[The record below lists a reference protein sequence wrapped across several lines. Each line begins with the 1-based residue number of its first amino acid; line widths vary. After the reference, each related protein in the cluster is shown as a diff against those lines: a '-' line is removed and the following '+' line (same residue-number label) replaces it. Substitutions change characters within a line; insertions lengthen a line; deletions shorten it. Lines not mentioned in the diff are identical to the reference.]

1 MKGLYG
7 KSKIG
12 FTVMWIVAYCV
23 LMSLGDNLSEAVGIS
38 KVVSLP
44 VSALLSA
51 VLLLFIKRNGLME
64 KYGFCKPKVSA
75 SQMLFYIPVILLLT
89 ANLWHGVTFNLSAA
103 ETVLYILTMFFV
115 GFLEETI
122 FRGLLFNA
130 MAENGFKSAVIVSS
144 ITFGIGHIINLV
156 NGSGAELIPNLLQVI
171 YAIGTGFMFVMIYCK
186 TKSLIPCIV
195 THGLFNALSVFA
207 DESTLTLQSRI
218 ISCILIVLISGGYAL
233 YIALSIKKENKQ
245 DCA

>member
-171 YAIGTGFMFVMIYCK
+171 YAIGAGFMFVMIYCK

-218 ISCILIVLISGGYAL
+218 ISCILIALISGGYAL